1 MRALSLPLACAALV
15 SVPALAQAPVQTVP
29 NPPHMALPRLAQAPP
44 MTADADLSAWEGALK
59 VSDYGMSMPDDKGEN
74 RWPTTTYL
82 AFGPDALYAAFVADD
97 PEPSQVRGFRHK
109 RDDFSG
115 DQDFVGL
122 DLDPTG
128 KGQSCLRLLVTPL
141 GGQFDAIVT
150 DANGEDYSYDMLW
163 DSVGVKT
170 PTGYVVKIRV
180 PYSSL
185 RRAPGEWGLRMLR
198 IIPRERRFGIIW
210 PKMSRDIQCD
220 ICQMAKVSGAP
231 MDKASSPF
239 MIIPFVAGTRG
250 QDLLDN
256 PTAPT
261 ESHGRLGMDLRYAT
275 TAVTLEGTYR
285 PDFASV
291 DADVDPLQ
299 INSRFKV
306 FYPEHRPFFLEGMD
320 LLNIQGAQRQ
330 FFSRTVQDPLYGVK
344 ASGSSSFANWTV
356 LHAKDEEGGLA
367 LEANGAAGI
376 DGLPTRDTA
385 AAVRFKL
392 DDRGSGVSVLGTDML
407 LLGGPERSGAQSGG
421 LYVNQWMGPNFKFVG
436 SAVTSVARL
445 PQADGSVASER
456 GDATSA
462 EIDFDNRDFSAWATN
477 QATSPGLVLASGF
490 TDLQGYRRQSY
501 GAGWHGNYNQGWI
514 ARANAFLRY
523 GKLTWWNADPLDRT
537 VGLDAYAETAGR
549 WALSLNWDIAGRTYA
564 NDRVSNNATH
574 NVNMALSWKRLSWAQ
589 LFLRRTEGRTIDLA
603 SGVPASI
610 RSTTFEWSG
619 SAASVGYDLTARQF
633 DLDRESDD
641 LRLIRARELVLS
653 GTWQMPLHV
662 YLKTQA
668 FVVRYDGS
676 EGEGVDKFLKA
687 FVGWQPNAFTGAY
700 LGWSGQ
706 RQRDPLA
713 IDPRERMVERGVFAK
728 LAYAIQF

>member
-1 MRALSLPLACAALV
+1 MRALLLPVACVAIAA
-15 SVPALAQAPVQTVP
+15 QTP
-29 NPPHMALPRLAQAPP
+29 NPPHLALPRLAQAPP

-82 AFGPDALYAAFVADD
+82 AWGPDALYAAFVAED
-97 PEPSQVRGFRHK
+97 PQPELVRGFRHK

-122 DLDPTG
+122 DIDPTG
-128 KGQSCLRLLVTPL
+128 KGQSCLRLLATPL

-150 DANGEDYSYDMLW
+150 DANGEDYSYDCLW
-163 DSVGVKT
+163 DSVGVRT
-170 PTGYVVKIRV
+170 PKGYVVKIRV

-185 RRAPGEWGLRMLR
+185 RRSPGEWGLRMLR
-198 IIPRERRFGIIW
+198 IMPRERRYGIIW
-210 PKMSRDIQCD
+210 PKFSRDIQCD
-220 ICQMAKVSGAP
+220 ICQMAKASGAP
-231 MDKASSPF
+231 QDKAGAPL
-239 MIIPFVAGTRG
+239 MIIPFAAVMRG

-256 PTAPT
+256 PSAPT
-261 ESHGRLGMDLRYAT
+261 ETHSRLGMDLRYAG
-275 TAVTLEGTYR
+275 TAVTFEGTYR
-285 PDFASV
+285 PDFANV

-320 LLNIQGAQRQ
+320 LLNVNGAQRQ
-330 FFSRTVQDPLYGVK
+330 FFSRTVQDPLYGLK

-367 LEANGAAGI
+367 LEANGAAGV
-376 DGLPTRDTA
+376 DTLPTRDTA

-392 DDRGSGVSVLGTDML
+392 DERGSGVSLLGTDML
-407 LLGGPERSGAQSGG
+407 LMGGPGKSGAQSGG
-421 LYVNQWMGPNFKFVG
+421 VYVNQWVGPNFKFVG
-436 SAVTSVARL
+436 SGVLSSALL
-445 PQADGSVASER
+445 PQADGSLISEH
-456 GDATSA
+456 GSTTSL
-462 EIDFDNRDFSAWATN
+462 EVDFDTRTWSAWANN

-490 TDLQGYRRQSY
+490 TDLPGYRRQSY
-501 GAGWHGNYNQGWI
+501 GAGWHGNYNDGWI

-523 GKLTWWNADPLDRT
+523 GQLTWWNGDPLDRS

-549 WALSLNWDIAGRTYA
+549 WALSLNWDIAGRTWG
-564 NDRVSNNATH
+564 NDHLSNNATR
-574 NVNMALSWKRLSWAQ
+574 NINMALSWKRLAWAS

-603 SGVPASI
+603 SGVPATI
-610 RSTTFEWSG
+610 KSTTFEWGG
-619 SAASVGYDLTARQF
+619 SAASVGYDFTARQF

-653 GTWQMPLHV
+653 GTWQLPLHV
-662 YLKTQA
+662 YLKMQS

-676 EGEGVDKFLKA
+676 EFEGVDKFLKA

-713 IDPRERMVERGVFAK
+713 LDPRERMVERGLFAK